1 MNVDTTCKTLFFCE
15 KHFSWMLLL
24 HEAMFHILILLF
36 PITIV
41 TNASLSKYER
51 KYDRKVILKF
61 LNLFL
66 ILTIH
71 KFHFFSSP
79 FFFPDIFFLQNGGNK
94 KLVHHHVSS
103 KSSHTQLKTTLISTY
118 FLLKIIIHLKSPWYN
133 VRENTFSP
141 TFCVSWWDSCVYLG
155 QVQIICDTSW
165 YEAL

>member
-15 KHFSWMLLL
+15 KHFSCMLLL

-41 TNASLSKYER
+41 TNASLSQYER
-51 KYDRKVILKF
+51 KYDREVILKF

-71 KFHFFSSP
+71 NFISSHHHSY
-79 FFFPDIFFLQNGGNK
+79 FLISFLQNGGNK

-118 FLLKIIIHLKSPWYN
+118 FLLKIIIHLKSP
-133 VRENTFSP
+133 
-141 TFCVSWWDSCVYLG
+141 
-155 QVQIICDTSW
+155 
-165 YEAL
+165 

>member
-1 MNVDTTCKTLFFCE
+1 MNLKVLCYSRVQKHLWIAYTTAYTIYKIHFYLINKMNVDSTCKTLFFCE

-41 TNASLSKYER
+41 TNASLSKYET

-79 FFFPDIFFLQNGGNK
+79 FFFPDIFFAKWRQQKTCSPSCIIQIL
-94 KLVHHHVSS
+94 
-103 KSSHTQLKTTLISTY
+103 SHTT
-118 FLLKIIIHLKSPWYN
+118 
-133 VRENTFSP
+133 
-141 TFCVSWWDSCVYLG
+141 
-155 QVQIICDTSW
+155 
-165 YEAL
+165 

>member
-15 KHFSWMLLL
+15 KHFSCMLLL
-24 HEAMFHILILLF
+24 HEAMFHILIFLF

-41 TNASLSKYER
+41 TNASLSQYER
-51 KYDRKVILKF
+51 KYDREVILKF

-71 KFHFFSSP
+71 NFISSHHHSY
-79 FFFPDIFFLQNGGNK
+79 FLISFLQNGGNK

-118 FLLKIIIHLKSPWYN
+118 FLLKIIIHLKSP
-133 VRENTFSP
+133 
-141 TFCVSWWDSCVYLG
+141 
-155 QVQIICDTSW
+155 
-165 YEAL
+165 

>member
-41 TNASLSKYER
+41 TNASLSQYER
-51 KYDRKVILKF
+51 KYDREVILKF

-71 KFHFFSSP
+71 NFISSHHHSY
-79 FFFPDIFFLQNGGNK
+79 FLISFLQNGGNK

>member
-24 HEAMFHILILLF
+24 HEAMFHILIFLF

-71 KFHFFSSP
+71 NFISSHHHSY
-79 FFFPDIFFLQNGGNK
+79 FLISFLQNGGNK

>member
-1 MNVDTTCKTLFFCE
+1 
-15 KHFSWMLLL
+15 MLLL

-66 ILTIH
+66 ILTIQ

-79 FFFPDIFFLQNGGNK
+79 FFFPDIFFCKMAATKNLFTIMYHPNPLTHN
-94 KLVHHHVSS
+94 LRLH
-103 KSSHTQLKTTLISTY
+103 
-118 FLLKIIIHLKSPWYN
+118 
-133 VRENTFSP
+133 
-141 TFCVSWWDSCVYLG
+141 
-155 QVQIICDTSW
+155 
-165 YEAL
+165 